1 MAELSI
7 GPSMLV
13 DAAKTPAHAANDPAK
28 VHDAAQQFEALLIG
42 QVLKTVHEDGDEG
55 WLGSEDQT
63 AGPAMGMADE
73 YFAQAIAKRGGF
85 GLAQMIS
92 SKLQPA
98 VPPED

>member
-1 MAELSI
+1 
-7 GPSMLV
+7 
-13 DAAKTPAHAANDPAK
+13 
-28 VHDAAQQFEALLIG
+28 
-42 QVLKTVHEDGDEG
+42 
-55 WLGSEDQT
+55 
-63 AGPAMGMADE
+63 MGMADE